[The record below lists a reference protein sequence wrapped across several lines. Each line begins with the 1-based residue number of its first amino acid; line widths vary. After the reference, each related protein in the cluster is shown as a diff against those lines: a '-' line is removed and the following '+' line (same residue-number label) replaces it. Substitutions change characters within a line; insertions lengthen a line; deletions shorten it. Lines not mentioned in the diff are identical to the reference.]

1 MTKHEYYF
9 DNSATTKI
17 SEAALAAVNDG
28 FTEFGNP
35 SSLHKK
41 GADAAKRVKNAASSV
56 LKLLYAEGKGSV
68 FFTSGGT
75 EANNIALLG
84 GFYSKRRK
92 SGDTVMITDSEHA
105 SIENA
110 AKKLERDGYT
120 VVRVPTK
127 GGRLDLDFIREN
139 LSSSVVMVS
148 FMSVNNETGAVYAI
162 KEAFSMIKRYNSDII
177 THTDAVQAFGKIKLD
192 VTKMCADMVSVS
204 SHKICGPMG
213 VGSLYVSKDILKA
226 KKISPI
232 VYGGGQQGDIRSG
245 TENMPGIL
253 GFGAACDEAY
263 AHFSKHTKAMYET
276 REYLIEKLSG
286 LDVKLNL
293 PEVAAPHILNITL
306 PQIKSEVMLH
316 FLSAKNI
323 YVSGGS
329 ACSSNHPAISR
340 ALKAFG
346 LNDLRADCSIRLS
359 LSYTNTKEEVDH
371 VVCGIEDG
379 LNSLIRRKK

>member
-1 MTKHEYYF
+1 MTEHEYYF

-127 GGRLDLDFIREN
+127 EGRLDLDFIREN
-139 LSSSVVMVS
+139 LSSSVVMAS

-162 KEAFSMIKRYNSDII
+162 KEAFSMIKRCNPDII

-204 SHKICGPMG
+204 SHKIRGPMG
-213 VGSLYVSKDILKA
+213 VGALYVSKDILKA

-263 AHFSKHTKAMYET
+263 AHFSEHTKAMSET

-340 ALKAFG
+340 ALKAYG
-346 LNDLRADCSIRLS
+346 LNDLQADCSIRLS

-371 VVCGIEDG
+371 VVCGIEEG